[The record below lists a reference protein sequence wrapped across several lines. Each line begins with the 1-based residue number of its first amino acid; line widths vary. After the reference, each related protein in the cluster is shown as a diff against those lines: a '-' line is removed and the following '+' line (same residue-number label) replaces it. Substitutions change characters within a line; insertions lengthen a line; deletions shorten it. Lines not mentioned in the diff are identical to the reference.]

1 MRVPVAIRVGGRW
14 VKIKYCDESIDEEN
28 IGEYNRDAI
37 KPEITINIS
46 CPVEHWP
53 MVLTHE
59 LRHAAWHTAGLTNI
73 LDHDTEEAINDALDN
88 LLPDILQLNSLS
100 PNIRWGSVDV

>member
-14 VKIKYCDESIDEEN
+14 IRIKYCDESIDEDN
-28 IGEYNRDAI
+28 IGEYNRDSI
-37 KPEITINIS
+37 SPEITINIS
-46 CPVEHWP
+46 CPVSHWP

-88 LLPDILQLNSLS
+88 LLLDILQLNALS
-100 PNIRWGSVDV
+100 KNIRWGSIDV